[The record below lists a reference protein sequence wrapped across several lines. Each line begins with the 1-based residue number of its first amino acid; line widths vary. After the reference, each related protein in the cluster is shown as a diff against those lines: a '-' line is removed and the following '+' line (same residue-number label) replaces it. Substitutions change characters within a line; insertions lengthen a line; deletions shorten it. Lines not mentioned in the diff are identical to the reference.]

1 MGLAG
6 GHYPWTMLTA
16 MLLAASIALSPA
28 RSTVDEPPN
37 APMAA
42 IGSDLLAGIGGEV
55 PVFGTPGVLAVWGPD
70 ATVVI
75 TASGDRDARVPLAA
89 RSVMG
94 KGRVVC
100 FAHTGYVGATPPGP
114 ATELLV
120 RSVQWAARQDGPLR
134 VGIIGSDGR
143 DTLAAALGPGAVVAS
158 LSSEWHDSLN
168 GLSCLVVS
176 GWRLNDGDLAVL
188 KAFIEA
194 GGGVVAGQTA
204 WAWTIPPGK
213 SLIDNPLNRLM
224 APAGIAWTGGYSGK
238 TSQKGLALDAGPAE
252 LNASKA
258 LDFLLAEPKDAS
270 RRDVASLS
278 LTAAARMLP
287 PSDDLLR
294 PRLATLLEARRD
306 GVSPSEKTP
315 LRVRDAAARALLAF
329 EVADLASNPSPKAHR
344 AASSFPGS
352 VASDASV
359 VAVTR
364 AINTGVGG
372 WHSTGAYAA
381 PGSPITVQLG
391 QGVNPTGMRVRIG
404 CHEDAIW
411 HLREWKRV
419 PEVAMEVDLR
429 LGATTVTSPFGGLV
443 YISVAPDA
451 KARTVDVTI
460 EGAHEAPFFE
470 RGVTTNEAWMKR
482 RQAPA
487 PWAELASSKVILSV
501 PSEHVRTLDD
511 PEALLAFWDRIMDA
525 MADLAGI
532 DRARPR
538 PERYVADVQISA
550 GYMHAGYPI
559 MTHLDAAADMTSLE
573 RMRTGPWGLLHEMGH
588 NHQSGL
594 WTFEGTGEVTC
605 NVFAMYVLETV
616 CERPWIEGHDGMKDR
631 GRKIAGHIAK
641 GRSFEQWKS
650 DPFLALQ
657 MYAQLVEG
665 FGWQP
670 FKDVFADYR
679 LIPKDKQPRT
689 EQQKRDE
696 WMLRMSNRL
705 QRDLGPFFEAWG
717 VPVSDQ
723 ARLQARAWPDWM
735 PPEMAAAK

>member
-1 MGLAG
+1 
-6 GHYPWTMLTA
+6 MLTA
-16 MLLAASIALSPA
+16 LLLAASIALTPA
-28 RSTVDEPPN
+28 SSIVDDRARTPVE
-37 APMAA
+37 AA
-42 IGSDLLAGIGGEV
+42 GSDLLAGLGGEV
-55 PVFGTPGVLAVWGPD
+55 PVFGTPGVLALWGPD
-70 ATVVI
+70 ASVVI

-100 FAHTGYVGATPPGP
+100 FAHTGYVGATPQGP

-120 RSVQWAARQDGPLR
+120 RSVKWAARQDGPLR
-134 VGIIGSDGR
+134 VGVIGSDGR

-158 LSSEWHDSLN
+158 LSSEWHESLN

-176 GWRLNDGDLAVL
+176 GWRLNDRDLATL

-204 WAWTIPPGK
+204 WAWTVPPGK
-213 SLIDNPLNRLM
+213 SLLDNPLNRLM
-224 APAGIAWTGGYSGK
+224 APAGISWTGGYSGK
-238 TSQKGLALDAGPAE
+238 TSDKGLALDAGPIE

-258 LDFLLAEPKDAS
+258 LDFLLGDPKDAS
-270 RRDVASLS
+270 KREAASHA
-278 LTAAARMLP
+278 LTAAARLLP
-287 PSDDLLR
+287 PGDTLLR
-294 PRLATLLEARRD
+294 PRLTTLLAERRE
-306 GVSPSEKTP
+306 GVTPSEKTP

-329 EVADLASNPSPKAHR
+329 EVADLAFEAAPKAHR
-344 AASSFPGS
+344 AASAFPGS
-352 VASDASV
+352 VPADAPT

-364 AINTGVGG
+364 SVDTAVGG
-372 WHSTGAYAA
+372 WHSTGLYAA
-381 PGSPITVQLG
+381 PGSPITVRLG
-391 QGVNPTGMRVRIG
+391 QGVNPGGMRVRIG

-419 PEVAMEVDLR
+419 PEITTEIDLR

-451 KARTVDVTI
+451 KHRTVEVAL
-460 EGAHEAPFFE
+460 EGACEAPLFE
-470 RGVTTNEAWMKR
+470 RGVTTREAWMKR
-482 RQAPA
+482 RNAPG

-511 PEALLAFWDRIMDA
+511 PEALMAFWDRIMDA

-559 MTHLDAAADMTSLE
+559 MTHLDAAADMASLE

-605 NVFAMYVLETV
+605 NVFAMYVIETV
-616 CERPWIEGHDGMKDR
+616 CERPWIEGHDGLKDR
-631 GRKIAGHIAK
+631 GRQIAGHVAR
-641 GRSFEQWKS
+641 GRSFEHWKS

-679 LIPKDKQPRT
+679 LIPKEKQPRS

-705 QRDLGPFFEAWG
+705 NRDLGPFFEAWG
-717 VPVSDQ
+717 VPVSEQ
-723 ARLQARAWPDWM
+723 ARLQTRAWPGWM
-735 PPEMAAAK
+735 PPDMDVAK